1 MRSFFFFLICFFS
14 LQLFAQEQ
22 QLAYQYYRNGDY
34 EKAISIYTKLHEQN
48 PINTN
53 YLNYLINSYQQ
64 TEAYEEVA
72 ILVENNLKKY
82 PKKQYLLIELGYNF
96 QLQHLEEKA
105 IPYYDEAL
113 KKIEETP
120 SLGYIIGKTF
130 QDNHLLD
137 YALKAYQKAM
147 EINPAAN
154 YNFQIARI
162 YGEKGDVEKM
172 FDTYLNLIEANEQ
185 YESSVKNYLG
195 QFVTDDSEN
204 ENNAK
209 LKRLLLIR
217 NQNNPTNAWN
227 RLLSWLFLQQ
237 KEYSKALV
245 QEKALYKRNP
255 ENLTNIVNLGKIA
268 FNNNDYSTSKSSFNY
283 VLENT
288 NHLET
293 MLASKLFLLQIDIN
307 TTSDFSLIEAQFE
320 ELFKEYG
327 KSKSTI
333 NIQAVYADFLAF
345 KKNDPQKAISELK
358 KSLKLPINDFQEGNL
373 KIKLADILVF
383 TNKFSSALINYTQVQ
398 HKLNNHF
405 IGHKARFKIAQTS
418 YFKGDFE
425 WAQTQLKVL
434 KNSTSQLIA
443 NDALDLNLLITD
455 NAVKDSLK
463 LALKTYA
470 KADLLSFQNKNK
482 LAIDVLS
489 ELLLQYKGHPIE
501 DESLFKQAQLF
512 QKEGDF
518 EHAESNYLKIITLN
532 KDDILADD
540 SHYYLAEL
548 YFNNLNNTEKAIEYY
563 KKIVFD
569 YPSSIYLVEARKKFR
584 VLRGDD
590 IN

>member
-1 MRSFFFFLICFFS
+1 MRIFIFLFLCFFS

-34 EKAISIYTKLHEQN
+34 EKAISIYKKLHEQN

-53 YLNYLINSYQQ
+53 YLSYLINSYQQ
-64 TEAYEEVA
+64 TEAYEEVVVLIDA
-72 ILVENNLKKY
+72 NFKKY

-96 QLQHLEEKA
+96 QLQHIQEKA
-105 IPYYDEAL
+105 TPYYDEAL

-147 EINPAAN
+147 VLNPAAN

-172 FDTYLNLIEANEQ
+172 FDTYLNLIETNER
-185 YESSVKNYLG
+185 YEPSVKNYIG

-204 ENNAK
+204 ENNTK

-237 KEYSKALV
+237 KEYSKALI

-255 ENLTNIVNLGKIA
+255 ESLTNIINLGKIA
-268 FNNNDYSTSKSSFNY
+268 FNNNNYSTSEQSFNY

-288 NHLET
+288 NELET
-293 MLASKLFLLQIDIN
+293 ELTSKLFLLQIKIN
-307 TTSDFSLIEAQFE
+307 TSNDYPLIENQFE
-320 ELFKEYG
+320 ELFKQYG
-327 KSKSTI
+327 KNKNTI

-345 KKNDPQKAISELK
+345 KKNEPKKAIAELK
-358 KSLKLPINDFQEGNL
+358 QSLKLPINDFQEGNL

-398 HKLNNHF
+398 LKLKNHL

-418 YFKGDFE
+418 YFKGDFK

-482 LAIDVLS
+482 LAIEILN
-489 ELLLQYKGHPIE
+489 ELITQYKGHPIE

-512 QKEGDF
+512 QKEGNF
-518 EHAESNYLKIITLN
+518 ELAESNYLKIITLN

-540 SHYYLAEL
+540 SHYFLAEL
-548 YFNNLNNTEKAIEYY
+548 YFNDLNNTEKAKEYY
-563 KKIVFD
+563 KKIVFE

-584 VLRGDD
+584 MLRGEEL
-590 IN
+590 N

>member
-1 MRSFFFFLICFFS
+1 MRIFIFLFLCFFS

-34 EKAISIYTKLHEQN
+34 EKAISIYKKLHEQN

-53 YLNYLINSYQQ
+53 YLSYLINSYQQ
-64 TEAYEEVA
+64 TEAYEEVVVLIDA
-72 ILVENNLKKY
+72 NLKKY

-96 QLQHLEEKA
+96 QLQHIQEKA
-105 IPYYDEAL
+105 TPYYDEAL

-147 EINPAAN
+147 ELNQAAN

-172 FDTYLNLIEANEQ
+172 FDTYLNLIETNDR
-185 YESSVKNYLG
+185 YEPSVKNYIG

-204 ENNAK
+204 ENNTK

-237 KEYSKALV
+237 KEYSKALI

-255 ENLTNIVNLGKIA
+255 ESLTNIINLGKIA
-268 FNNNDYSTSKSSFNY
+268 FNNNNYSTSEQSFNY

-288 NHLET
+288 NELET
-293 MLASKLFLLQIDIN
+293 ELTSKLFLLQIKIN
-307 TTSDFSLIEAQFE
+307 TSNDYPLIENQFE
-320 ELFKEYG
+320 ELFKQYG
-327 KSKSTI
+327 KNKNTI

-345 KKNDPQKAISELK
+345 KKNEPKKAIAELK
-358 KSLKLPINDFQEGNL
+358 QSLKLPINDFQEGNL

-398 HKLNNHF
+398 LKLKNHL

-418 YFKGDFE
+418 YFKGDFK

-482 LAIDVLS
+482 LAIEILN
-489 ELLLQYKGHPIE
+489 ELITQYKGHPIE

-512 QKEGDF
+512 QKEGNF
-518 EHAESNYLKIITLN
+518 ELAESNYLKIITLN

-540 SHYYLAEL
+540 SHYFLAEL
-548 YFNNLNNTEKAIEYY
+548 YFNDLNNTEKAKEYY
-563 KKIVFD
+563 KKIVFE

-584 VLRGDD
+584 MLRGEEL
-590 IN
+590 N